1 MLTGKERAYLKGL
14 AQNIDPLIQLGKDG
28 INEGFLKQMDKLLED
43 HELVKIK
50 VLQNAPVEVDEI
62 VDEIL
67 EKTGAEFV
75 QKIGKKLT
83 IYRESK
89 ENKKIELP
97 WKNMEYLEEHLTPS
111 TMVISWFVNI

>member
-1 MLTGKERAYLKGL
+1 MLTGKERSYLKGL
-14 AQNIDPLIQLGKDG
+14 AHNMDPLIQLGKDG
-28 INEGFLKQMDKLLED
+28 INEGFLNQIDKLLED

-97 WKNMEYLEEHLTPS
+97 
-111 TMVISWFVNI
+111 